1 MMRLR
6 RSSPALLSAA
16 ALAALAVYADA
27 GSGAEKPAPVGGSS
41 AAAVPLKDAKLN
53 IEHNVTDKDT
63 GFQGFIVSEGW
74 RRLDVRGPNG
84 EVLAF
89 EGRGS
94 LGELGLTEL
103 FFETVEPENA
113 NVPIEQMLAKAA
125 RGELHDHRPGP
136 GERREHRPDLRDC
149 VADARHPGGPEA
161 DLPSGRCT
169 GPGTRGGRPL
179 EARLQDDH
187 WQAREDHR
195 LPAHHREGRRASP
208 PHDREARAEHVPA
221 SVHDTHQGAGR
232 IPPAPHRL
240 QLGGP
245 GDRAQRKPN
254 ALVRLVSDA
263 LARSRPG
270 SPLPLRAK
278 RRCLRSRTEA
288 PAVGEKGLRGRPP

>member
-1 MMRLR
+1 MSGGLWGPGLSWVSSGARSVGRADRPLEPHGGSHDAPPPLISRPAVRCRTRRAGRLR
-6 RSSPALLSAA
+6 RRWLRCRET
-16 ALAALAVYADA
+16 
-27 GSGAEKPAPVGGSS
+27 GARGGSS

-53 IEHNVTDKDT
+53 IEHNATDKDT
-63 GFQGFIVSEGW
+63 GFQGFIDSEGW

-113 NVPIEQMLAKAA
+113 NVPIEQMLAKAT
-125 RGELHDHRPGP
+125 RGELHDRRPGP

-179 EARLQDDH
+179 EA
-187 WQAREDHR
+187 
-195 LPAHHREGRRASP
+195 PSPRRSLASP
-208 PHDREARAEHVPA
+208 
-221 SVHDTHQGAGR
+221 
-232 IPPAPHRL
+232 
-240 QLGGP
+240 
-245 GDRAQRKPN
+245 
-254 ALVRLVSDA
+254 
-263 LARSRPG
+263 
-270 SPLPLRAK
+270 
-278 RRCLRSRTEA
+278 
-288 PAVGEKGLRGRPP
+288 

>member
-1 MMRLR
+1 VPRNR
-6 RSSPALLSAA
+6 RPWGAA
-16 ALAALAVYADA
+16 R
-27 GSGAEKPAPVGGSS
+27 P
-41 AAAVPLKDAKLN
+41 AVPLKDAKLN

-125 RGELHDHRPGP
+125 RGELHDRRPGP

-169 GPGTRGGRPL
+169 GPGTRGG
-179 EARLQDDH
+179 
-187 WQAREDHR
+187 
-195 LPAHHREGRRASP
+195 PAGGPVSKTITGKPVKIIAYQLIIEK
-208 PHDREARAEHVPA
+208 DVE
-221 SVHDTHQGAGR
+221 
-232 IPPAPHRL
+232 PHRHMIGKLGLSMYLPRSTTHIKVPDGFL
-240 QLGGP
+240 Q
-245 GDRAQRKPN
+245 RRTAYN
-254 ALVRLVSDA
+254 WEV
-263 LARSRPG
+263 LAIERSGNQTLSSG
-270 SPLPLRAK
+270 SF
-278 RRCLRSRTEA
+278 RT
-288 PAVGEKGLRGRPP
+288 R

>member
-6 RSSPALLSAA
+6 RSSPALLAA

-53 IEHNVTDKDT
+53 IEHNATDKDT
-63 GFQGFIVSEGW
+63 GFQGFIDSEGW

-125 RGELHDHRPGP
+125 RGELHDRRPGP

-169 GPGTRGGRPL
+169 GPGTRGG
-179 EARLQDDH
+179 
-187 WQAREDHR
+187 
-195 LPAHHREGRRASP
+195 PAGGPSPRRSLASP
-208 PHDREARAEHVPA
+208 
-221 SVHDTHQGAGR
+221 
-232 IPPAPHRL
+232 
-240 QLGGP
+240 
-245 GDRAQRKPN
+245 
-254 ALVRLVSDA
+254 
-263 LARSRPG
+263 
-270 SPLPLRAK
+270 
-278 RRCLRSRTEA
+278 
-288 PAVGEKGLRGRPP
+288 